1 MSRARL
7 LDGLRKH
14 DVLQQRLGFKA
25 PADFT
30 NFTDFQ
36 QLNLDRRD
44 AIPKEVDFPMHSLIQ
59 HHSTMFCS
67 HGVFKS
73 MRGGYQYVPK

>member
-1 MSRARL
+1 
-7 LDGLRKH
+7 
-14 DVLQQRLGFKA
+14 
-25 PADFT
+25 
-30 NFTDFQ
+30 
-36 QLNLDRRD
+36 LDRRD